1 MGNSCCS
8 CAGRPSKKHRAESKI
23 EKSPSLKSVKM
34 MPLSTILGSS
44 STHSSM
50 SSINLQ
56 TIPEENRKTGSET
69 EQDDSC
75 YDSGSADG
83 FSENNDEWLPQKMMG
98 TLTRGFSLYVT
109 GEKKK
114 KREPEEAEEALEF

>member
-1 MGNSCCS
+1 MGGKPN
-8 CAGRPSKKHRAESKI
+8 KKHRAERMQNKI

-34 MPLSTILGSS
+34 LPLSTILGSS
-44 STHSSM
+44 SAHSSM

-56 TIPEENRKTGSET
+56 TIPEEENRKTGSET

-75 YDSGSADG
+75 YDSGSADDG